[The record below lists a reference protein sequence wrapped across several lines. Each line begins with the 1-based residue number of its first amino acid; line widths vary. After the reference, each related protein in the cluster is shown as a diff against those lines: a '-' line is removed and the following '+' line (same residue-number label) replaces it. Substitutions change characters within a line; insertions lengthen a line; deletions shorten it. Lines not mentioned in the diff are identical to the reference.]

1 MVEHQGERNLSC
13 RLCLDGEQK
22 NLSIAHCLGCR
33 EIFCIEHLIEHRRR
47 LTEEINQ
54 LIKRNEK
61 IKLKTLDEQ
70 LQFVERWEYQM
81 IEWIHRHTDDVKE
94 KISDVYHGYHSE
106 WKERN
111 QMMEIELQNK
121 RDSSRFFERDL
132 THLSEQI
139 ERLEK
144 EILQQDK
151 LLHQITINE
160 LNQIIPKYQPLTTIG
175 KKANK
180 LISKRRSFHFD

>member
-1 MVEHQGERNLSC
+1 MVEHQEC

-33 EIFCIEHLIEHRRR
+33 DVFCVEHLIEHRRK

-54 LIKRNEK
+54 LIERTEQ
-61 IKLKTLDEQ
+61 IKSKTLEEQ
-70 LQFVERWEYQM
+70 LQFIERWEYEM
-81 IEWIHRHTDDVKE
+81 IEWIHRHTNDVKE
-94 KISDVYHGYHSE
+94 KISDVYHGYYSE
-106 WKERN
+106 WKERHR
-111 QMMEIELQNK
+111 MMEFELQDK
-121 RDSSRFFERDL
+121 RDSNRFFERDL

-175 KKANK
+175 KTTHQNHLKEK
-180 LISKRRSFHFD
+180 IFSF